1 MKIKNFKQQINRM
14 PKFVFLLATT
24 ILYILI
30 FLSLHS
36 SIGDGISALSLFP
49 VALASWFLG
58 IRGGLTWS
66 FLFLFLNLI
75 LFQTTGDQGI
85 QWDNIIHGLPGFLS
99 VFLVGIGT
107 GWIRELNQKNIKELS
122 ERKEMELALQKSEYK
137 FRTQFENMV
146 EGMAI
151 DQIIYEDGKA
161 IDWIVTDVN
170 PAYERIMRL
179 SRENVVGKLASSIYN
194 SQEAIEPFLR
204 DYDQVIRTG
213 ISLSNQ
219 QHYLIRDRLINFSA
233 STLGDNLIAVI
244 FNDVTENDK
253 ALEAE
258 RAQREFTTTMGKITS
273 ALNKTIK
280 FDEVL
285 DIILENLGQFVPF
298 DAADITLIQ
307 DGHLRM
313 ARHIGYKKFGLED
326 YAENFYIKLDEIL
339 TAKWMFQKQIPLII
353 SDTTISDIWTTFP
366 EVAWIKSYMGL
377 PIIAKG
383 NMVGILNFH
392 SIKEGYYE
400 GYLFEKLIPFAEQAA
415 IAIDN
420 ARTFE
425 DAQQRSQR
433 LSLINQVAFQ
443 LSQPSDLETIQQ
455 LAVDCLAE
463 ALNLDQVG
471 LAFLNQDRDC
481 LTIVADHPA
490 PGNSSAKGSKIT
502 LENNPSM
509 DYIFEKKTSFFSKD
523 AQHDPMLEAVKHF
536 MVGQRIYSI
545 LIIPLIINSEVIGTI
560 GCDVTSEN
568 RVLTQDDINLAEI
581 LTNLVAG
588 QIEQARLLSM
598 EKKRTAELALLHETS
613 LAITQPYD
621 LSQLHQKIIE
631 KAVWLLDSSAGML
644 YLTTKDK
651 DILECKVSFNNQ
663 YDPVGTKLRMGEGAA
678 GIVAQTHQPFIISN
692 YGSWEQKPNTFRNVL
707 DDFPLLSV
715 PVFWQ
720 SEIKGVIQIARE
732 PGKQTFDKNDADL
745 LSLFSSQ
752 VAITLENSRLYQ
764 EVQELAILDPLTGVY
779 NRRGFTEIAER
790 EIERAQRFQN
800 PLAVLFLDLDKF
812 KDVNDKHGHG
822 VGDQI
827 LTDIANRCKSTLRN
841 VDVICRQGGEEFVVL
856 LVESNLSTA
865 VKIAKRIQ
873 SVIKGY
879 PFQTNAGSISITVSI
894 GVAEFQ
900 SDMTGIDDLIH
911 HADLAMYKAKSS
923 GRDCVVPFLI
933 NDDSSKNI

>member
-1 MKIKNFKQQINRM
+1 MKFIYLKQLINRM
-14 PKFVFLLATT
+14 PKFVFPLAATL
-24 ILYILI
+24 LYILI
-30 FLSLHS
+30 FISFQEM
-36 SIGDGISALSLFP
+36 IGGGLAAFSMFP
-49 VALASWFLG
+49 VILAGWFLG
-58 IRGGLTWS
+58 INAALFWS
-66 FLFLFLNLI
+66 LIVLI
-75 LFQTTGDQGI
+75 L
-85 QWDNIIHGLPGFLS
+85 NIILYSTFIGVENTGTYLLEAFPAFLS
-99 VFLVGIGT
+99 IFAAGVVA
-107 GWIRELNQKNIKELS
+107 GWIRSLDQKNKLELA
-122 ERKEMELALQKSEYK
+122 ERKKVELALQISENK

-151 DQIIYEDGKA
+151 DQIIYEDGEP
-161 IDWIVTDVN
+161 IDWIITDVN
-170 PAYERIMRL
+170 PAFERIMEL
-179 SRENVVGKLASSIYN
+179 SREDVIGKLATTIYG
-194 SQEAIEPFLR
+194 SYATIEPFLKVF
-204 DYDQVIRTG
+204 DTVLKTG
-213 ISLSNQ
+213 TAISNQ
-219 QHYLIRDRLINFSA
+219 QHHLIRERKITFSA
-233 STLGDNLIAVI
+233 SSLGDNHIAVI
-244 FNDVTENDK
+244 FNDVTEQDK
-253 ALEAE
+253 ALQSEQK
-258 RAQREFTTTMGKITS
+258 QRDFAITMGKITS
-273 ALNKTIK
+273 ALNKTMK

-285 DIILENLGQFVPF
+285 DIILENMGQFVTF
-298 DAADITLIQ
+298 QAADITLIQ
-307 DGHLRM
+307 DGKLRM
-313 ARHIGYKKFGLED
+313 ARHIGYAKFGLENF
-326 YAENFYIKLDEIL
+326 AENFHVTLDAIS
-339 TAKWMFQKQIPLII
+339 TAKWMYQNQIPLII
-353 SDTTISDIWTTFP
+353 SDTSSADLWTTFP

-392 SIKEGYYE
+392 SAQKGYYE
-400 GYLFEKLIPFAEQAA
+400 GFPYKQLMPFAEQVA

-425 DAQQRSQR
+425 DAQKRSHR
-433 LSLINQVAFQ
+433 LALINQVAFQ

-455 LAVDCLAE
+455 LAVDCMAS
-463 ALNLDQVG
+463 ALNLEQVG
-471 LAFLNQDRDC
+471 LALLNQDKDS
-481 LTIVADHPA
+481 LTIVSDHPA
-490 PGNSSAKGSKIT
+490 PDNSSSKGSIIT

-509 DYIFEKKTSFFSKD
+509 DYIFKHKTSFLSKD

-545 LIIPLIINSEVIGTI
+545 LIIPLIIGGDVIGTI
-560 GCDVTSEN
+560 GCDVTSEK
-568 RVLTQDDINLAEI
+568 RILTQDEINLAEI
-581 LTNLVAG
+581 LANLVAG

-598 EKKRTAELALLHETS
+598 EKKRTAELAMLHETS

-621 LSQLHQKIIE
+621 LSQLHQQIIE

-644 YLTTKDK
+644 YLETKDK

-678 GIVAQTHQPFIISN
+678 GIVAQTHQPLIISN
-692 YGSWEQKPNTFRNVL
+692 YGTWAQKPNTFRNVV

-800 PLAVLFLDLDKF
+800 PLALLFLDLDKF
-812 KDVNDKHGHG
+812 KDVNDTHGHG

-841 VDVICRQGGEEFVVL
+841 VDVICRQGGEEFVIL
-856 LVESNLSTA
+856 LVESNLKTA

-873 SVIKGY
+873 SVIKVY
-879 PFQTNAGSISITVSI
+879 PFQTEAGSISLTVSI
-894 GVAEFQ
+894 GVAEYQ
-900 SDMTGIDDLIH
+900 SDMTGIDNLIH

-933 NDDSSKNI
+933 DDDSKNT